1 MFEEYKISV
10 QPFDEDE
17 YHYEVSITDVS
28 YEISYCEVGRETQ
41 TLSFGSADEMEAVAN
56 AMLKLVKMVKQ

>member
-10 QPFDEDE
+10 QPFGEND
-17 YHYEVSITDVS
+17 YHYEVSITDLG
-28 YEISYCEVGRETQ
+28 YYLAYCEVGRETD
-41 TLSFGSADEMEAVAN
+41 TIAFGSAEEMEAVAN